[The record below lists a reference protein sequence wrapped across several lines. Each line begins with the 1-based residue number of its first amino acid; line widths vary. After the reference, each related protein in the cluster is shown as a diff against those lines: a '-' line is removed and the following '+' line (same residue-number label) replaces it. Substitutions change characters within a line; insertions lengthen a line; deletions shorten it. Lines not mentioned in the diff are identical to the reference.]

1 VSGAPILR
9 RVELPE
15 PTQRLAP
22 KAKSLWRVAGLGWSA
37 AVTFGAAMA
46 TGGLMSWDERPGW
59 VIPLLWVLVAAGWV
73 VWIGI
78 EPSLRY
84 SRWRYEI
91 REHEIDIRHGVWSV
105 RRTLVPMAR
114 VQHVDTEQGVLQ
126 QGFGLAT
133 VSFHTAAG
141 ETEIPQ
147 LEPHVAEAA
156 RNRIA
161 ELARAE
167 RDV

>member
-1 VSGAPILR
+1 
-9 RVELPE
+9 VELPE
-15 PTQRLAP
+15 PSQLLSP
-22 KAKSLWRVAGLGWSA
+22 KAKTLWRVTGLGWSV
-37 AVTFGAAMA
+37 AVSIGAGIA
-46 TGGLMSWDERPGW
+46 TGALTEWDDRPGW
-59 VIPLLWVLVAAGWV
+59 VIPLLWLIVVAGWV
-73 VWIGI
+73 VWVGI
-78 EPSLRY
+78 EPGLRY
-84 SRWRYEI
+84 RRWRYEI

-105 RRTLVPMAR
+105 KRTLVPMAR
-114 VQHVDTEQGVLQ
+114 VQHVDTEAGVLQ
-126 QGFGLAT
+126 QSFGLAT

-147 LEPHVAEAA
+147 LEPAQAEAA